1 MKIAI
6 IGGGNMGE
14 AMLAAVLKS
23 LPEPHGISIKDISIS
38 DTSDVRRHYI
48 EQKYSQSEYGKKFS
62 MTVVDSNPLA
72 VEKADIIILA
82 VKPQNL
88 AEVMTGLS
96 GHLKPAQL
104 ALSIIAGAR
113 LATLCQGLRHD
124 RIVRAMPNTPAQVGG
139 GITVWTATSEV
150 TERQK
155 KWAGSIL
162 GATGK
167 EIYFDDEKYIDMATA
182 VSGSGP
188 AYFFLFVESLV
199 ESAVRIGLPR
209 DIAEELVLQ
218 TMLGSARLIQ
228 QSGKQ
233 PAELRRMVTSPG
245 GTTAE
250 AMLHF
255 EKGGF
260 PDLVR
265 QAVRAA
271 YEKAKKLGK

>member
-1 MKIAI
+1 MKIAF

-14 AMLAAVLKS
+14 AILAALLNKKLAIPPDITVS
-23 LPEPHGISIKDISIS
+23 DISVS
-38 DTSDVRRHYI
+38 RRSHL
-48 EQKYSQSEYGKKFS
+48 EQKYGVTATE
-62 MTVVDSNPLA
+62 DNRLA
-72 VEKADIIILA
+72 AEKANIVVLA
-82 VKPQNL
+82 IKPQNL
-88 AEVMTGLS
+88 AEVMAELK
-96 GHLKPAQL
+96 GHLQPTQL
-104 ALSIIAGAR
+104 VLSIIAGAR
-113 LATLCQGLRHD
+113 IATLCQGLRHD
-124 RIVRAMPNTPAQVGG
+124 RIVRAMPNTPAQVGS
-139 GITVWTATSEV
+139 GITVWTATREV
-150 TERQK
+150 TARQK

-167 EIYFDDEKYIDMATA
+167 EIYFADEKYLDMATA

-199 ESAVRIGLPR
+199 ESAVHIGLPR

-218 TMLGSARLIQ
+218 TMLGSAQLIQ
-228 QSGKQ
+228 KSGKP

-265 QAVRAA
+265 QAVKAA
-271 YEKAKKLGK
+271 YEKAKTLGK

>member
-1 MKIAI
+1 MKIAL

-14 AMLAAVLKS
+14 AMLAAMLSKKLAMPPDITVS
-23 LPEPHGISIKDISIS
+23 DISVS
-38 DTSDVRRHYI
+38 RRSYL
-48 EQKYSQSEYGKKFS
+48 EQKYGVTATKDNRLALDKGNI
-62 MTVVDSNPLA
+62 VVLA
-72 VEKADIIILA
+72 I
-82 VKPQNL
+82 KPQNL
-88 AEVMTGLS
+88 AEVIASIS
-96 GHLKPAQL
+96 GHLKSAQL
-104 ALSIIAGAR
+104 ALSIVAGAR
-113 LATLCQGLRHD
+113 IATLCQGLRHD
-124 RIVRAMPNTPAQVGG
+124 RVVRAMPNTPAQVGS
-139 GITVWTATSEV
+139 GITVWTATAAVSEA
-150 TERQK
+150 QK

-167 EIYFDDEKYIDMATA
+167 EIYFDDEKYLDMATA

-218 TMLGSARLIQ
+218 TMLGSAQLIQ
-228 QSGKQ
+228 KSGKP

-260 PDLVR
+260 SDLVR